1 MDKRI
6 NNGGNST
13 IAKRPDDKR
22 LATKTERQDAYNHLS
37 PLSEKA
43 IEVHADALENGERWA
58 VELFYKYYFKLPT
71 QTVDQNTNV
80 NLNTFSLKDV
90 IDFDNTK

>member
-1 MDKRI
+1 MEDGRK

-71 QTVDQNTNV
+71 QTVEQNSNV
-80 NLNTFSLKDV
+80 NLNN
-90 IDFDNTK
+90 FDIKKLIGFED